1 MQFQGVCTFHDC
13 LHKIEQNSKTKS
25 APMPIA
31 ISRFWDTGSTIVF
44 DTRTAAVAVMAVS
57 TGLQHQTRE
66 ENCPE
71 ITIFASQIP
80 VNVMVWSLTSGQGK
94 TKESCWG

>member
-57 TGLQHQTRE
+57 TGVYQHQMFKINLR
-66 ENCPE
+66 
-71 ITIFASQIP
+71 
-80 VNVMVWSLTSGQGK
+80 LY
-94 TKESCWG
+94 